1 MLHAKTIM
9 KRDVISVHPETPL
22 VKLIDILIQHN
33 ITGVP
38 VLNED
43 SSIAGIVTEKDV
55 LSFLLDKNVLD
66 LMNERLLCETTVYH
80 IMTNQVVAFDEEA
93 TLNEICEA
101 LVNRNFRRVPITEK
115 TGKLVGIIS
124 RKDIIAVI
132 S

>member
-9 KRDVISVHPETPL
+9 KRNVISVHPETPL
-22 VKLIDILIQHN
+22 DGLIDILIQHN

-55 LSFLLDKNVLD
+55 LNFLLDKNILD

-80 IMTNQVVAFDEEA
+80 IMTSQVVSFDEE
-93 TLNEICEA
+93 TPLNEICRA
-101 LVNRNFRRVPITEK
+101 LVSRHFRRVPITDK
-115 TGKLVGIIS
+115 NGKLVGIIS

>member
-1 MLHAKTIM
+1 M

-22 VKLIDILIQHN
+22 DRLIDLLIQHN

-66 LMNERLLCETTVYH
+66 LMNERLLCETTVHH
-80 IMTNQVVAFDEEA
+80 IMTNQVVAFDEE
-93 TLNEICEA
+93 TPLDEICEA
-101 LVNRNFRRVPITEK
+101 LVNQKFRRVPITDK
-115 TGKLVGIIS
+115 NGKLVGIIS

>member
-22 VKLIDILIQHN
+22 DKVIDILIQHN
-33 ITGVP
+33 ITGIP

-43 SSIAGIVTEKDV
+43 SSIAGIVTEKDI
-55 LSFLLDKNVLD
+55 LSFLLDKNILD
-66 LMNERLLCETTVYH
+66 LTNNRLLCETTVYH
-80 IMTNQVVAFDEEA
+80 IMTSQVVAFDED
-93 TLNEICEA
+93 TPITEICEA
-101 LVNRNFRRVPITEK
+101 LTNRNFRRVPITDK
-115 TGKLVGIIS
+115 NGKLVGIIS

>member
-1 MLHAKTIM
+1 M

-22 VKLIDILIQHN
+22 DRLVEILIQHN

-43 SSIAGIVTEKDV
+43 SSIAGVVTEKDI
-55 LSFLLDKNVLD
+55 LNFLLDKNILD
-66 LMNERLLCETTVYH
+66 LMNERLLCETTVH
-80 IMTNQVVAFDEEA
+80 QIMTSQVTAYDQD
-93 TLNEICEA
+93 TPLNEICDA
-101 LVNRNFRRVPITEK
+101 LANRNFRRVPIIDK
-115 TGKLVGIIS
+115 DGKLVGIIS

>member
-22 VKLIDILIQHN
+22 DKLIDILIQHT

-38 VLNED
+38 VLNDD
-43 SSIAGIVTEKDV
+43 SSLAGIVTEKDIMN
-55 LSFLLDKNVLD
+55 FLLDNNIFD
-66 LMNERLLCETTVYH
+66 LTNDRLLCETTVHH
-80 IMTNQVVAFDEEA
+80 IMTANVVTFDEDA
-93 TLNEICEA
+93 PLNEICQS
-101 LVNRNFRRVPITEK
+101 LVSHNFRRVPIIDK

>member
-22 VKLIDILIQHN
+22 DRLIDLLIQHN

-80 IMTNQVVAFDEEA
+80 IMTNQVVAFDEE
-93 TLNEICEA
+93 TPLDEICEA
-101 LVNRNFRRVPITEK
+101 LVNQKFRRVPITDK
-115 TGKLVGIIS
+115 NGKLVGIIS